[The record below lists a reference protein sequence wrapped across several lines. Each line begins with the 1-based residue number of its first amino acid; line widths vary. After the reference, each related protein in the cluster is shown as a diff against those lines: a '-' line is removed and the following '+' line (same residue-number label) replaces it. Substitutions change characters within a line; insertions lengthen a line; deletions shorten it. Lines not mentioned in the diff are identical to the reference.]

1 MSADTEI
8 RGVVLEHW
16 VDKALRLHQ
25 SINLEGHHPRISAS
39 TLVKLNNLKNRLQGT
54 NYSLHEAHTL
64 AADQPVEV

>member
-1 MSADTEI
+1 MYDT
-8 RGVVLEHW
+8 RQMPGAVVEHW
-16 VDKALRLHQ
+16 IDKALREHKPL
-25 SINLEGHHPRISAS
+25 SNGTNYPRMSAS